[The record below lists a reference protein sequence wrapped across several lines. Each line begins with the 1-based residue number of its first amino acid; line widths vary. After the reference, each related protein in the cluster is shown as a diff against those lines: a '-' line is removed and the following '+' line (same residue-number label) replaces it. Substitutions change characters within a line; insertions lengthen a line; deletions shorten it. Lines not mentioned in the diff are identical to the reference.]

1 MGKARSQTKIKAQ
14 LTAAEEEEKKRQQK
28 LDKQVAA
35 NKFDKI
41 LKENAPDSIP
51 KVIEIA
57 TKLRMISWED
67 YPHEVQYTLERRPDF
82 LKKVIEEDGRPAI
95 WHGEYQVPDEKK
107 MIFRLL
113 VYCGLFKRRE
123 GNILVRQFVI
133 YLGTEPPVMQTK
145 IDEQDL
151 FFRFQLIPIIDIP
164 YELLLESGEPQEA
177 ILAMLANFHGEKPE
191 NVIQKVVKA
200 IAKNTENDLDKQRHF
215 QQLQVMG
222 QLRNFEPIIDTIMES
237 ENLQEYVSIERTWF
251 YKQGVKASNA
261 KYEKLLSEAEEQ
273 RLKAE
278 EQRLKAE
285 EQQRK
290 IEEQRQSDLEKKQE
304 RLMAALLLNDAM
316 GKDKVALLV
325 DVPLQTVEDV
335 VAKITKTRTLLM
347 TNILTWEEIATKL
360 QASLDF
366 VKTVANAPTGTV

>member
-1 MGKARSQTKIKAQ
+1 VILFKFKKSINMGKARNQTKIKAQ
-14 LTAAEEEEKKRQQK
+14 LTAEEEEKRRQQK
-28 LDKQVAA
+28 FANQLAA

-41 LKENAPDSIP
+41 IKENAPDSIP

-57 TKLRMISWED
+57 TQLRMISWED

-82 LKKVIEEDGRPAI
+82 LKKVIEEDGKPAI

-133 YLGTEPPVMQTK
+133 YLGTDAPVMQTE
-145 IDEQDL
+145 IHERDL

-177 ILAMLANFHGEKPE
+177 ILAMLGNFHGEKPE
-191 NVIQKVVKA
+191 KVIQKVVQT
-200 IAKNTENDLDKQRHF
+200 IAKNTENELDKQRHF

-261 KYEKLLSEAEEQ
+261 KYEKLLSEAE
-273 RLKAE
+273 
-278 EQRLKAE
+278 
-285 EQQRK
+285 
-290 IEEQRQSDLEKKQE
+290 QRQHDLEQKQE
-304 RLMAALLLNDAM
+304 RFIAALLLEDAKD
-316 GKDKVALLV
+316 KDKVALLV
-325 DVPLQTVEDV
+325 DVPLQTVEEV
-335 VAKITKTRTLLM
+335 SVKITKTRTLLM
-347 TNILTWEEIATKL
+347 TNILTWEEIAAKI
-360 QASLDF
+360 QVSLDF
-366 VKTVANAPTGTV
+366 VKTVANASIGKV